1 MEREYKWKATAQDFE
16 RMLAHLNLS
25 EAEPIDMLAQY
36 YDTSDRLLRSRK
48 IGLRMRVEN
57 GTTVCCLK
65 LRDASSD
72 GLHVHEEY
80 ECPADTLA
88 DGLRQLPSHGA
99 PNDLCQA
106 LRTAELSV
114 VAETKFKRR
123 RALWND
129 ALFSAELSFDEGV
142 LSSCNQSIPVD
153 EIECEQ
159 KDGDDASFQEA
170 CQILA
175 RRFSLSPESR
185 SKLSR
190 ALDLERPAR

>member
-16 RMLAHLNLS
+16 SILTHLGLS
-25 EAEPIDMLAQY
+25 EAEPVDMLAQY

-65 LRDASSD
+65 LRDASND

-80 ECPADTLA
+80 ECPAETLA
-88 DGLRQLPSHGA
+88 DGLRQLPSQGA
-99 PNDLCQA
+99 PEDLCKA
-106 LRTAELSV
+106 LQTAELSV

-123 RALWND
+123 RAIWND
-129 ALFSAELSFDEGV
+129 AQFSAELSFDEGV
-142 LSSCNQSIPVD
+142 LSACSQSIPVD

-159 KDGDDASFQEA
+159 KDGNDTSFQEA
-170 CQILA
+170 CRILA
-175 RRFSLSPESR
+175 HRFSLSPESR

-190 ALDLERPAR
+190 ALDLEHSAR